1 MPKTTFTRIPSHA
14 EWTKARD
21 AAGGKSNLVMS
32 VNVGGLIDKFA
43 AAGGHLV
50 KRQKPMAD
58 LRKGLEKY
66 KADSSVKKIPDLVAT
81 IDSILSAI
89 TTTERADKA
98 SAASY
103 KECEFSLGR
112 VHRYSED
119 SAAFGNPAGD
129 YRWLLMNVVSDVTAK
144 LPAGAAKNNWTAAAK
159 GLGDPDAVRDQ
170 RDSKKATELI
180 AAGQGKMK
188 AMVKKLVEDAAAIG
202 VTLSLTG

>member
-58 LRKGLEKY
+58 LRKGLETY

-81 IDSILSAI
+81 IASILSAI